1 MGRLYNTFEFIGGV
15 VIPNDK
21 SKFHNIKT
29 SDNGWELHRLN
40 FGIKE
45 TDLNSAFLELFGGVF
60 PSNENKMK
68 VYAFSKGLFGEKGNN
83 IEIPW
88 KDRNSESALDMTAD
102 FSKIVVDLE
111 TDTDA
116 KDEYM
121 KLYYKIRSLENKKDA
136 TDEDKE
142 KLKNYK
148 VEFKEKATKRHE
160 FLHEYDAIKF
170 LEETLEVNKN
180 KKFRVT
186 GNVQWTQWK
195 GKYYK
200 KFIPKLIEIVPDDT
214 KSQLRAN
221 IDIFFNRDAID
232 KSMFKDEKKIIIN
245 GYIQDYVRE
254 EKAYRFFPQTFII
267 NGVNLDLE
275 DEDHVKRLG
284 FVTNSF
290 KASGRE
296 YYHLQCLTS
305 IYRGAE
311 TVDFTYDDLTQ
322 TQKEAVDL
330 GLNKVNDFAPR
341 GGFIG
346 DNLDEIRILKPILK
360 NDFIDGAI
368 STGLKEDEFI
378 ELIVKDTSDVK
389 LKDIKDDK
397 KTEEKQMKDN
407 QEENNQDLDSMLDD
421 LLS

>member
-1 MGRLYNTFEFIGGV
+1 MSRLYNTFEFIGNMV
-15 VIPNDK
+15 LPND
-21 SKFHNIKT
+21 SDRIHTVDEFSSGWIK
-29 SDNGWELHRLN
+29 HKLN
-40 FGIKE
+40 FGIQESKLNTVFLDLEGWCAPE
-45 TDLNSAFLELFGGVF
+45 TKSAI
-60 PSNENKMK
+60 
-68 VYAFSKGLFGEKGNN
+68 VYSFSKGLFGEKGSNL
-83 IEIPW
+83 EIPW
-88 KDRNSESALDMTAD
+88 KDRNEESTLDMVAD
-102 FSKIVVDLE
+102 FSKIIVDLE
-111 TDTDA
+111 TDTDV

-148 VEFKEKATKRHE
+148 AEFKEKATRRYE
-160 FLHEYDAIKF
+160 FLHEYDVIKF
-170 LEETLEVNKN
+170 LEEMLIVNQDR
-180 KKFRVT
+180 KFRVT
-186 GNVQWTQWK
+186 GNVQWNEWK
-195 GKYYK
+195 GKYYR
-200 KFIPKLIEIVPDDT
+200 KFIPKLIEIVPDDA
-214 KSQLRAN
+214 KNQLRAN

-254 EKAYRFFPQTFII
+254 EKADRFFPQTFII
-267 NGVNLDLE
+267 NGANLDLE
-275 DEDHVKRLG
+275 DENHVKRLG

-346 DNLDEIRILKPILK
+346 GNLDEIRILKPILK
-360 NDFIDGAI
+360 NDFIDGAV
-368 STGLKEDEFI
+368 STDLKEDEFM

-389 LKDIKDDK
+389 LEDIK
-397 KTEEKQMKDN
+397 EEKK
-407 QEENNQDLDSMLDD
+407 EENQGEKEETNQDLDAMLDD